1 LSAFTLNVLQEHR
14 KAMLAEGNYGPDKPI
29 FCGVR
34 SKTWLRKSDVYRHS
48 FLPILRR
55 AGLSFRF
62 HDLRHACASF
72 LLMAGENY
80 KTVQER
86 LGHSTATMTLNTYSH
101 ALEGAQAQA
110 AAKLNNI
117 LANATQDKAQTA

>member
-1 LSAFTLNVLQEHR
+1 LADHR
-14 KAMLAEGNYGPDKPI
+14 KAMVAEGSYGPDKPI

-34 SKTWLRKSDVYRHS
+34 NKTWLRKSDVYRHS
-48 FLPILRR
+48 FLPIMKR
-55 AGLSFRF
+55 AGLRFRF

-101 ALEGAQAQA
+101 VLEGAQAQA
-110 AAKLNNI
+110 AAKLNSI
-117 LANATQDKAQTA
+117 LVNAAQDEAQTA